1 MIRIN
6 LLPVRASRRQEAVR
20 TELILF
26 GLAAAAVVLALGAF
40 HVAQLARVNSVRAEN
55 VVLDQ
60 EITRFKEIATEVE
73 QAEALKAEL
82 EKKLGVIK
90 QLKANRAGPV
100 HMLEELSLATPEKLQ
115 ILSLQEERGKIQLEG
130 LAVSNDLISQF
141 LTNLENSEYFDD
153 VYLNTIEQVDKD
165 GVKLKS
171 FSITARLV
179 VPGTTVAAAAP
190 SSAPPA
196 GGKAPAGGGK
206 APGGAAP
213 AGDAPP
219 ADGAAPAPAGA
230 APAPAPGG
238 AAPAPTPAPT
248 P

>member
-26 GLAAAAVVLALGAF
+26 GMAAAAVVLALGVF
-40 HVAQLARVNSVRAEN
+40 HVAQMARVNSVRAEN

-115 ILSLQEERGKIQLEG
+115 ILSLNEEKGKVQLEG

-153 VYLNTIEQVDKD
+153 VYLNTIEQVEKE

-179 VPGTTVAAAAP
+179 VPGTTLAAAP
-190 SSAPPA
+190 AEAPA
-196 GGKAPAGGGK
+196 AGGGKAPAGGGK
-206 APGGAAP
+206 APAGGSKAPAAP
-213 AGDAPP
+213 AA
-219 ADGAAPAPAGA
+219 
-230 APAPAPGG
+230 GG
-238 AAPAPTPAPT
+238 AAPAPEGAATPPPPPSAPT

>member
-26 GLAAAAVVLALGAF
+26 GMAAAAVVLALGVF
-40 HVAQLARVNSVRAEN
+40 HVAQMARVNSVRAEN

-115 ILSLQEERGKIQLEG
+115 ILSLNEEKGKVQLEG

-153 VYLNTIEQVDKD
+153 VYLNTIEQVEKE

-179 VPGTTVAAAAP
+179 VPGTTLAAAAP
-190 SSAPPA
+190 AEAPA
-196 GGKAPAGGGK
+196 AGGGKAPAGGGK
-206 APGGAAP
+206 APAGGSKAPAAP
-213 AGDAPP
+213 AA
-219 ADGAAPAPAGA
+219 
-230 APAPAPGG
+230 GG
-238 AAPAPTPAPT
+238 AAPAPEGAATPPPPSAPT